1 MAGLSHCSPC
11 AGSQAAMMEKEAR
24 RISERQEQRVAALT
38 ADMLKMYEDFSAQ
51 GETDNAAAIW
61 DALSA
66 YVSGSATI
74 VFRRGIPFISPLQG
88 DDITEES

>member
-1 MAGLSHCSPC
+1 MTDH
-11 AGSQAAMMEKEAR
+11 EAQDSN
-24 RISERQEQRVAALT
+24 IIDFIEIK
-38 ADMLKMYEDFSAQ
+38 MLKMYEDFSEQ

>member
-1 MAGLSHCSPC
+1 MTDH
-11 AGSQAAMMEKEAR
+11 EAQDSN
-24 RISERQEQRVAALT
+24 IIDFIEIK
-38 ADMLKMYEDFSAQ
+38 MLKMYEDFSAQ